1 MSGAITIVT
10 IVCLSAVLL
19 AMVVM
24 SIRQLTK
31 DNDDGWPI
39 VVLLLSL
46 VLAIIIAGVAI
57 TAMAQ
62 NALPHPQEQQNQTQ
76 EEEATP

>member
-1 MSGAITIVT
+1 MSGAIAIVT
-10 IVCLSAVLL
+10 IICLSAVLFT
-19 AMVVM
+19 MSFM
-24 SIRQLTK
+24 SIRQLMK
-31 DNDDGWPI
+31 DDDDGWPI

-46 VLAIIIAGVAI
+46 VLAIVIAGVAI
-57 TAMAQ
+57 TAMEQ